1 VYPYTNRYKYFEKVV
16 PKLANPN
23 FITLVANPFDD
34 EDLHEKLRQPGWSS
48 GRSGYS
54 GTLGPVT
61 ILHDLVEKL
70 IDMDPTK
77 YDRNSKIMGYYDD
90 ELPYYGN
97 RYTVL
102 DEYSEAD
109 RVLHTVVGSILYY
122 FRVVE
127 RSSPQVQ
134 DVVLSLVDQFSSHI
148 AKSIDELDKF
158 LGDTSVADKS
168 SLLTSSI
175 DRYFMLGVNSLM
187 SRSGFSANGAE
198 SMKDAIALA
207 WLTPK
212 SRPIFLKKIEIDPS
226 KINAYGYASQRDVE
240 EATVASKFIDTEKLS
255 QIVRDIFDILTP
267 FMYGSVMSLI
277 NPYVYIPRDLPY
289 VDLK

>member
-1 VYPYTNRYKYFEKVV
+1 
-16 PKLANPN
+16 
-23 FITLVANPFDD
+23 
-34 EDLHEKLRQPGWSS
+34 
-48 GRSGYS
+48 
-54 GTLGPVT
+54 
-61 ILHDLVEKL
+61 
-70 IDMDPTK
+70 
-77 YDRNSKIMGYYDD
+77 
-90 ELPYYGN
+90 
-97 RYTVL
+97 
-102 DEYSEAD
+102 
-109 RVLHTVVGSILYY
+109 
-122 FRVVE
+122 
-127 RSSPQVQ
+127 
-134 DVVLSLVDQFSSHI
+134 
-148 AKSIDELDKF
+148 
-158 LGDTSVADKS
+158 
-168 SLLTSSI
+168 
-175 DRYFMLGVNSLM
+175 M